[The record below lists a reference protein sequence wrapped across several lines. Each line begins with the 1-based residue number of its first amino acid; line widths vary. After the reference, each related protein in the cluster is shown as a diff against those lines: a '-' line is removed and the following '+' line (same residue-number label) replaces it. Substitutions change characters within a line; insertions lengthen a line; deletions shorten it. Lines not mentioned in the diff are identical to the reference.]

1 MNCIEIENVSK
12 TIGDERVLNNVSL
25 TFEDSKIYVLT
36 GENGSGKTMLMRYIA
51 GLISADEGCMR
62 FNGRECCFGRK
73 REFSLGLILENVGL
87 YNEFNLY
94 DNLELLAS
102 INKKCTKEEIL
113 QTIVRVG
120 LEPKSRKRVG
130 KFSLGMKKRGMIAQ
144 AIMEKPQVLLLD
156 EPSSGLDADGRVLL
170 YQILK
175 EEKERNAI
183 VIISSHI
190 SDDIK
195 EIADV
200 IIGVERGRFERKTG
214 EV

>member
-1 MNCIEIENVSK
+1 MNCIEIVNVSK
-12 TIGDERVLNNVSL
+12 KIGNEAVLKNVNL
-25 TFEDSKIYVLT
+25 TFEEGKIYVLT

-62 FNGRECCFGRK
+62 FNGKECRFGK
-73 REFSLGLILENVGL
+73 EREFSLGLILENAGL

-102 INKKCTKEEIL
+102 VNKKCKREEIL
-113 QTIVRVG
+113 QAIARVG
-120 LEPKSRKRVG
+120 LDPKSRKRVG

-200 IIGVERGRFERKTG
+200 IIGVESGKFERRTG
-214 EV
+214 TV